1 MKQSKNKKIIPN
13 IKPQPTVNILIKDLR
28 TKETFK
34 TISCDDRQQAEIF
47 LNKGISFIEMGQ
59 FNSAAKELLEAEKYY
74 PDDHRIHYFLG
85 IAYHGKGMRDKAVEE
100 FKQAISLLH
109 I

>member
-34 TISCDDRQQAEIF
+34 TISCDDRKQAEILIRHIGF
-47 LNKGISFIEMGQ
+47 NRKKFFSEIE
-59 FNSAAKELLEAEKYY
+59 EK
-74 PDDHRIHYFLG
+74 
-85 IAYHGKGMRDKAVEE
+85 
-100 FKQAISLLH
+100 
-109 I
+109 